1 MTHLAN
7 QVAVVTGAN
16 SGIGK
21 AIAFALAAR
30 GATVCFVGRRM
41 EALQPVVAE
50 QASNSSVCY
59 QADLGL
65 ESDIATLV
73 ANLKQDVKGI
83 DILVHSAGV
92 IQLSSFECASAD
104 QLDWH
109 YKVNVR
115 APFLLTQGLLPMIKA
130 RQGQIVFVNS
140 TAGLRAGA
148 NASQYASTKH
158 ALKAV
163 ADSLR
168 EEVNAAGIRVLSLF
182 LGRTASPMQAGVH
195 EMEHRKY
202 SPELLMQPEDVAAV
216 VINALT
222 LPRTAEVTEVSMRPC
237 MKSY

>member
-1 MTHLAN
+1 MTQLAN
-7 QVAVVTGAN
+7 QVSVVTGAN
-16 SGIGK
+16 SVIGK
-21 AIAFALAAR
+21 AIALALAAH
-30 GATVCFVGRRM
+30 GATVCLVGRRM
-41 EALQPVVAE
+41 EALQLVAE
-50 QASNSSVCY
+50 QASNGSGCY
-59 QADLGL
+59 QANLGVD
-65 ESDIATLV
+65 SDIAALV
-73 ANLKQDVKGI
+73 TNLNQDVKGI

-92 IQLSSFECASAD
+92 IQLSSFECGSPD

-115 APFLLTQGLLPMIKA
+115 APYLLTQGLLPVIKA

-158 ALKAV
+158 ALKAL

-168 EEVNAAGIRVLSLF
+168 EEVNAAGVRVLSLF
-182 LGRTASPMQAGVH
+182 LGRTASPMQATVH

-202 SPELLMQPEDVAAV
+202 NPELLMQPEDVAAV

-237 MKSY
+237 VKSY

>member
-1 MTHLAN
+1 MMHLAN

-16 SGIGK
+16 SGIGR
-21 AIAFALAAR
+21 AIALALAAQS
-30 GATVCFVGRRM
+30 ATVCLVGRRM
-41 EALQPVVAE
+41 EALQLVAE

-59 QADLGL
+59 QANLGL
-65 ESDIATLV
+65 DSDIAALV

-92 IQLSSFECASAD
+92 IQLSSFECASPD
-104 QLDWH
+104 QLDWQ

-115 APFLLTQGLLPMIKA
+115 APYLLTQGLLPMIKA

-168 EEVNAAGIRVLSLF
+168 EEVNAAGVRVLSLF
-182 LGRTASPMQAGVH
+182 LGRTASPMQARVH

-202 SPELLMQPEDVAAV
+202 SPELLMQPEDVAAI

-237 MKSY
+237 VKSY

>member
-1 MTHLAN
+1 MTQLAN
-7 QVAVVTGAN
+7 QVAVVTGAT

-21 AIAFALAAR
+21 AITLALAAH
-30 GATVCFVGRRM
+30 GAKVCLVGRRI
-41 EALQPVVAE
+41 EALQRVAE
-50 QASNSSVCY
+50 QASNGSVSY

-65 ESDIATLV
+65 ESDIAALV
-73 ANLKQDVKGI
+73 ENLKQDVKGI

-92 IQLSSFECASAD
+92 IRLSSFECASSG

-115 APFLLTQGLLPMIKA
+115 APYVLTQGLLPIIKA

-148 NASQYASTKH
+148 NASQYASSKH

-168 EEVNAAGIRVLSLF
+168 EEINGGGVRVLSLF
-182 LGRTASPMQAGVH
+182 LGRTASPMQASVH

-202 SPELLMQPEDVAAV
+202 NPELLMQPEDVAAV

-222 LPRTAEVTEVSMRPC
+222 LPPTAEVTEVSMRPC
-237 MKSY
+237 VKSY

>member
-21 AIAFALAAR
+21 AITLALAAQ
-30 GATVCFVGRRM
+30 GATVCLVGRRM
-41 EALQPVVAE
+41 EALQLVAQ
-50 QASNSSVCY
+50 QASNGSASY

-65 ESDIATLV
+65 DSDIKELV
-73 ANLKQDVKGI
+73 ANLKQNVTGI
-83 DILVHSAGV
+83 DTLVHSAGV
-92 IQLSSFECASAD
+92 IRLCSFESSNPD
-104 QLDWH
+104 ELDWH

-115 APFLLTQGLLPMIKA
+115 APYLLTQGLLPMIKA

-140 TAGLRAGA
+140 SAGIRAGA

-168 EEVNAAGIRVLSLF
+168 EEVNSAGIRVMSLF
-182 LGRTASPMQAGVH
+182 LGRTASPMQASVH
-195 EMEHRKY
+195 QMEHRKY

>member
-1 MTHLAN
+1 MRHLAN

-21 AIAFALAAR
+21 AITLALAAQ
-30 GATVCFVGRRM
+30 GATVCLVGRRM
-41 EALQPVVAE
+41 ETLQAVAE
-50 QASNSSVCY
+50 QASNGSVCY

-65 ESDIATLV
+65 DSDIAALV

-92 IQLSSFECASAD
+92 IRLSSFESSSPD

-115 APFLLTQGLLPMIKA
+115 APYLLTQGLLPMINA
-130 RQGQIVFVNS
+130 RQGQVVFVNS

-168 EEVNAAGIRVLSLF
+168 EEVNADGVRVLSLF
-182 LGRTASPMQAGVH
+182 LGRTASPMQARVH

-222 LPRTAEVTEVSMRPC
+222 LPRTAEVTEVRMRPC
-237 MKSY
+237 LKSY

>member
-1 MTHLAN
+1 MTHLVN

-30 GATVCFVGRRM
+30 GATVCLVGRRM
-41 EALQPVVAE
+41 EALQTVAE
-50 QASNSSVCY
+50 QASNGSACY
-59 QADLGL
+59 QADLSL
-65 ESDIATLV
+65 DSDIATLI
-73 ANLKQDVKGI
+73 ANLKQDVKGV

-92 IQLSSFECASAD
+92 IRLS
-104 QLDWH
+104 
-109 YKVNVR
+109 
-115 APFLLTQGLLPMIKA
+115 P
-130 RQGQIVFVNS
+130 FVNS
-140 TAGLRAGA
+140 TAGPHAGA

-158 ALKAV
+158 ALRAV

-168 EEVNAAGIRVLSLF
+168 DEVNAVGIRVLSLF
-182 LGRTASPMQAGVH
+182 LGRTASPMQASVH

-202 SPELLMQPEDVAAV
+202 RPELLMQPEDVAAV

-237 MKSY
+237 MKLY

>member
-1 MTHLAN
+1 MTDLVK

-21 AIAFALAAR
+21 AITLALAGQ
-30 GATVCFVGRRM
+30 GATVCLVGRRM
-41 EALQPVVAE
+41 EALQPVAE
-50 QASNSSVCY
+50 QASTGSVCY

-65 ESDIATLV
+65 DSDISALV
-73 ANLKQDVKGI
+73 EKLNQDVKSV

-92 IQLSSFECASAD
+92 IRLSSLECANPD

-115 APFLLTQGLLPMIKA
+115 APYLLTQGLLPMIKA
-130 RQGQIVFVNS
+130 RRGQIVFVNS

-168 EEVNAAGIRVLSLF
+168 EEVNAAGVRVLSLF
-182 LGRTASPMQAGVH
+182 LGRTASPMQASVH

-202 SPELLMQPEDVAAV
+202 NPKLLMQPEDVAAV
-216 VINALT
+216 VVNALT
-222 LPRTAEVTEVSMRPC
+222 LPRTAEVTEVNMRPC
-237 MKSY
+237 VKSY

>member
-1 MTHLAN
+1 MMHLAN

-21 AIAFALAAR
+21 AIAFALAAN
-30 GATVCFVGRRM
+30 GAKVCLVGRRM
-41 EALQPVVAE
+41 EALRAVAE
-50 QASNSSVCY
+50 QASNGSVCY

-65 ESDIATLV
+65 DSDIAALV
-73 ANLKQDVKGI
+73 ANLKRDFKGI

-92 IQLSSFECASAD
+92 IRLSSFECATPD

-115 APFLLTQGLLPMIKA
+115 APYLLTQALLPIIKA

-148 NASQYASTKH
+148 NTSQYALTKH

-168 EEVNAAGIRVLSLF
+168 EEVNAAGMRVMSLF
-182 LGRTASPMQAGVH
+182 LGRTASPMQASVH

-202 SPELLMQPEDVAAV
+202 TPELLMQPEDVAAV
-216 VINALT
+216 VTNALT

-237 MKSY
+237 VKSY

>member
-1 MTHLAN
+1 MTRLAN

-16 SGIGK
+16 SGIGR
-21 AIAFALAAR
+21 ALTLALAAE
-30 GATVCFVGRRM
+30 GASVRLIGRRM
-41 EALQPVVAE
+41 EALQQVAE
-50 QASNSSVCY
+50 QASNGSVCY
-59 QADLGL
+59 QADLGID
-65 ESDIATLV
+65 SDITELV
-73 ANLKQDVKGI
+73 ANLKQDVRGI

-92 IQLSSFECASAD
+92 IRLSPFECSSPD

-115 APFLLTQGLLPMIKA
+115 APYLLTQSLLPMIKA
-130 RQGQIVFVNS
+130 RQGRIVFVNS

-168 EEVNAAGIRVLSLF
+168 EEVNADGVRVLSLF
-182 LGRTASPMQAGVH
+182 LGRTASPMQARVH

-222 LPRTAEVTEVSMRPC
+222 LPRTAEVTEVSIRPC

>member
-1 MTHLAN
+1 MTPLAN
-7 QVAVVTGAN
+7 RVAVVTGAN

-21 AIAFALAAR
+21 AIVFALAAD
-30 GATVCFVGRRM
+30 GAKICLVGRRM
-41 EALQPVVAE
+41 EALQPVAK
-50 QASNSSVCY
+50 QASQGSVCY

-65 ESDIATLV
+65 DSDISALV
-73 ANLKQDVKGI
+73 ANLKRDVKGI

-92 IQLSSFECASAD
+92 IRLSSFEDASPD
-104 QLDWH
+104 ELDWH

-115 APFLLTQGLLPMIKA
+115 APYLLTQGLLPMIKA
-130 RQGQIVFVNS
+130 REGQIVFVNS

-158 ALKAV
+158 ALRAV

-168 EEVNAAGIRVLSLF
+168 AEVNATGIRVLSLF
-182 LGRTASPMQAGVH
+182 LGRTASPMQASVH

-202 SPELLMQPEDVAAV
+202 SPALLMQPEDVAAV
-216 VINALT
+216 VINAVT

-237 MKSY
+237 MESY

>member
-41 EALQPVVAE
+41 EALQPVAE

-168 EEVNAAGIRVLSLF
+168 EEVNAAGVRVMSLF

-216 VINALT
+216 VINAVT
-222 LPRTAEVTEVSMRPC
+222 LPRTAEVTEVSMRSC
-237 MKSY
+237 VKSY

>member
-1 MTHLAN
+1 MTHLAD

-21 AIAFALAAR
+21 AVALALAAE
-30 GATVCFVGRRM
+30 GATVCLVGRRM
-41 EALQPVVAE
+41 EALRHVAE
-50 QASNSSVCY
+50 QALNGSVCY
-59 QADLGL
+59 QANLGL
-65 ESDIATLV
+65 DSDVAALV

-92 IQLSSFECASAD
+92 IRLSSVECSSPD
-104 QLDWH
+104 ELDWH

-115 APFLLTQGLLPMIKA
+115 APYLLTQGLLPMIKA

-140 TAGLRAGA
+140 TAGLRAVA
-148 NASQYASTKH
+148 NLSQYASTKH

-168 EEVNAAGIRVLSLF
+168 EEVNAAGVRVLSLF

-195 EMEHRKY
+195 EMEQRKY
-202 SPELLMQPEDVAAV
+202 DPDLLMQPEDVAAV
-216 VINALT
+216 VVNALA
-222 LPRTAEVTEVSMRPC
+222 LARTAEVTEVSMRPC
-237 MKSY
+237 VKSY

>member
-1 MTHLAN
+1 MTLLAN

-21 AIAFALAAR
+21 AIALALAAE
-30 GATVCFVGRRM
+30 GVKVCLVGRRM
-41 EALQPVVAE
+41 EALQPVAE
-50 QASNSSVCY
+50 QASNGSVCY
-59 QADLGL
+59 QTDLGL
-65 ESDIATLV
+65 DSNISALV
-73 ANLKQDVKGI
+73 ANLKRDVKGI

-92 IQLSSFECASAD
+92 IRLSSFECASPD
-104 QLDWH
+104 LLDWH

-115 APFLLTQGLLPMIKA
+115 APYLLTQGLLPIIKA

-140 TAGLRAGA
+140 TAGLRAEA
-148 NASQYASTKH
+148 NASQYASTKY
-158 ALKAV
+158 ALKAL

-168 EEVNAAGIRVLSLF
+168 EEVNVAGIRVLSLF
-182 LGRTASPMQAGVH
+182 LGRTASPMQASVH

-202 SPELLMQPEDVAAV
+202 NPELLMQPEDVAAV

-237 MKSY
+237 VKSY

>member
-1 MTHLAN
+1 MRNLTN

-16 SGIGK
+16 SGIGE
-21 AIAFALAAR
+21 AIALALAAQ
-30 GATVCFVGRRM
+30 GATVCLIGRRM
-41 EALQPVVAE
+41 EALQRVAE
-50 QASNSSVCY
+50 QTPNSSGCY
-59 QADLGL
+59 RANL
-65 ESDIATLV
+65 EVDSDIAALV

-92 IQLSSFECASAD
+92 IRLSSFECANPD

-115 APFLLTQGLLPMIKA
+115 APYLLTHGLLPIIKA

-168 EEVNAAGIRVLSLF
+168 EEVNAAGVRVLSLF
-182 LGRTASPMQAGVH
+182 LGRTASPMQASVH

-202 SPELLMQPEDVAAV
+202 SPELLMQPENVAAI
-216 VINALT
+216 VISALM

-237 MKSY
+237 VKSY

>member
-7 QVAVVTGAN
+7 QIAVVTGAN

-21 AIAFALAAR
+21 AIVLALAAR
-30 GATVCFVGRRM
+30 GATVCLVGRRM
-41 EALQPVVAE
+41 EALQPVAE
-50 QASNSSVCY
+50 QASNGSVCY
-59 QADLGL
+59 QADLRL
-65 ESDIATLV
+65 DSDIAALV
-73 ANLKQDVKGI
+73 ANLKQDVKGV

-92 IQLSSFECASAD
+92 IRLSSFECASPD

-115 APFLLTQGLLPMIKA
+115 APYLLTQGLLPMIKA

-158 ALKAV
+158 ALRAV

-168 EEVNAAGIRVLSLF
+168 DEVNVAGIRVLSLF
-182 LGRTASPMQAGVH
+182 LGRTASPMQARVH
-195 EMEHRKY
+195 
-202 SPELLMQPEDVAAV
+202 
-216 VINALT
+216 
-222 LPRTAEVTEVSMRPC
+222 
-237 MKSY
+237 

>member
-30 GATVCFVGRRM
+30 GATVCLVGRRM
-41 EALQPVVAE
+41 EALQPVAK

-65 ESDIATLV
+65 DSDIAALV
-73 ANLKQDVKGI
+73 ANLKQDVKGV

-92 IQLSSFECASAD
+92 IQLSSFECASPD

-115 APFLLTQGLLPMIKA
+115 APYLLTQGLLPMIKA

-140 TAGLRAGA
+140 TAGIRAGA
-148 NASQYASTKH
+148 NASQYASSKH

-182 LGRTASPMQAGVH
+182 LGRTASPMQARVH
-195 EMEHRKY
+195 EMEHRRY
-202 SPELLMQPEDVAAV
+202 SPELLMRPEDVATV

-222 LPRTAEVTEVSMRPC
+222 LPRSAEVIEVSMRPSV
-237 MKSY
+237 KSY

>member
-1 MTHLAN
+1 MTQLAN

-21 AIAFALAAR
+21 AITLALAAH
-30 GATVCFVGRRM
+30 GATVCLVGRRM
-41 EALQPVVAE
+41 EALQPVAE
-50 QASNSSVCY
+50 QASNGSGCY
-59 QADLGL
+59 QANL
-65 ESDIATLV
+65 EVDSDIAALV

-92 IQLSSFECASAD
+92 IRLSSFECANPD

-115 APFLLTQGLLPMIKA
+115 APYVLTQGLLPIIKA

-168 EEVNAAGIRVLSLF
+168 EEVNAAGVRVLSLF
-182 LGRTASPMQAGVH
+182 LGRTATPMQAGVH
-195 EMEHRKY
+195 KMEGRKY

-222 LPRTAEVTEVSMRPC
+222 LSRTAEITEVSMRPC
-237 MKSY
+237 VKSY

>member
-1 MTHLAN
+1 MTRLAN

-21 AIAFALAAR
+21 AIALELAAQ
-30 GATVCFVGRRM
+30 GVTVCLVGRRK
-41 EALQPVVAE
+41 EALQLVAE
-50 QASNSSVCY
+50 QVSNGSVCY
-59 QADLGL
+59 EANLGL
-65 ESDIATLV
+65 DSDISALIR
-73 ANLKQDVKGI
+73 NLKQNLTGV
-83 DILVHSAGV
+83 DILIHSAGV
-92 IQLSSFECASAD
+92 IRLSPFECASPD

-115 APFLLTQGLLPMIKA
+115 APYLLTQGLLPMIKA

-148 NASQYASTKH
+148 NTSQYASTKH
-158 ALKAV
+158 ALKAI

-168 EEVNAAGIRVLSLF
+168 EEVNAAGVRVLSLF
-182 LGRTASPMQAGVH
+182 LGRTASPMQASVH
-195 EMEHRKY
+195 EMERRKY
-202 SPELLMQPEDVAAV
+202 NPELLMQPEDAAAV

-237 MKSY
+237 VKSY

>member
-21 AIAFALAAR
+21 AITLALAAEGVSVR
-30 GATVCFVGRRM
+30 LIGRRM
-41 EALQPVVAE
+41 EALQQVAE
-50 QASNSSVCY
+50 QASNGSVCY
-59 QADLGL
+59 QADLGID
-65 ESDIATLV
+65 SDITELV
-73 ANLKQDVKGI
+73 AKLKHEVKGV

-92 IQLSSFECASAD
+92 IRLSSFECASLD

-115 APFLLTQGLLPMIKA
+115 APYLLTQGLLPMIKA

-148 NASQYASTKH
+148 NTSQYASTKH

-168 EEVNAAGIRVLSLF
+168 EEVNAAGVRVLSLF

-202 SPELLMQPEDVAAV
+202 NSELLMQPEDVAAV
-216 VINALT
+216 VISALI
-222 LPRTAEVTEVSMRPC
+222 LPRTAEVTEVSIRPC
-237 MKSY
+237 LKSS